1 MKVSALS
8 VLLALV
14 ACTPDPAKDV
24 TPATVEAPA
33 AAPTPAAPP
42 PTADAGQ
49 SVALTGTIGF
59 TGAKV
64 TGKHDGTFQ
73 TWTGK
78 AILAEG
84 ALAGLEFEV
93 DVASLKTDA
102 EKLDGHL
109 RSPDFF
115 DVAVHPKATFVS
127 TAITA
132 GAPADSKL
140 AGATHTVAGNLT
152 LRGVTKAVTFPATVT
167 TSPDGSVVASTAF
180 AIQRKDFGIVY
191 PGKPDDL
198 IADDVAMRIDVKG
211 AAGATNAPAANAAS
225 TTPAPAAPAPSGH

>member
-1 MKVSALS
+1 MKIIALPL
-8 VLLALV
+8 VLALA
-14 ACTPDPAKDV
+14 ACTPEPAKDL

-33 AAPTPAAPP
+33 AAPAPAAP
-42 PTADAGQ
+42 ADAGT

-59 TGAKV
+59 TGAKI

-73 TWTGK
+73 TWSGK

-93 DVASLKTDA
+93 DVASLKTDS

-115 DVAVHPKATFVS
+115 DVAAHPKANFVS

-132 GAPADSKL
+132 GAPAESKL
-140 AGATHTVAGNLT
+140 EGATHTVTGNLT
-152 LRGVTKAVTFPATVT
+152 LRGVTKTISFPAKVAS
-167 TSPDGSVVASTAF
+167 SPDGSVAATTAF
-180 AIQRKDFGIVY
+180 ALQRKDFGIVY

-198 IADDVAMRIDVKG
+198 IADDVAMRIDFIGK
-211 AAGATNAPAANAAS
+211 AGPATL
-225 TTPAPAAPAPSGH
+225 APAAPAAPAATAPAAAH

>member
-1 MKVSALS
+1 MKSIAFPLV
-8 VLLALV
+8 LALA
-14 ACTPDPAKDV
+14 ACTPEPAKDV

-33 AAPTPAAPP
+33 AAPAAPAP
-42 PTADAGQ
+42 AADAGQ
-49 SVALTGTIGF
+49 GVALTGTIGF

-64 TGKHDGTFQ
+64 TGKHEGTFQ

-115 DVAVHPKATFVS
+115 DVAAHPKATFVS
-127 TAITA
+127 SAITA
-132 GAPADSKL
+132 GAPAESKL
-140 AGATHTVAGNLT
+140 EGATHTVAGNLT
-152 LRGVTKAVTFPATVT
+152 LRGVTKAITFPAKIAT
-167 TSPDGSVVASTAF
+167 TPDGAVTASTAF
-180 AIQRKDFGIVY
+180 ALQRKDFGIVY

-198 IADDVAMRIDVKG
+198 IADDVAMRIDVTGKAG
-211 AAGATNAPAANAAS
+211 SAAPVSPTAAPAAA
-225 TTPAPAAPAPSGH
+225 PAPAAH